1 MDTAALKNLGIS
13 EFIIGHL
20 ENHDLDSPL
29 GFRCQPP
36 FNFQSSP
43 IAQRSI
49 IPLWE
54 CGMLLWYFDPKTKMF
69 ENCSLQDI
77 NDIWHRY
84 VSLQSVLAELFLD
97 LHEDEVELDT
107 LRGLAERSGFRHI
120 DRLIAEA
127 NQQGTAYQNWR
138 DRFPETCS

>member
-20 ENHDLDSPL
+20 ENHHLDSPL

-36 FNFQSSP
+36 SNWQSSP

-54 CGMLLWYFDPKTKMF
+54 CGMVLWYFNPQTKMF
-69 ENCSLQDI
+69 ENCSLEDI
-77 NDIWHRY
+77 NDTWHRY

-97 LHEDEVELDT
+97 LYEDDVEIAEM
-107 LRGLAERSGFRHI
+107 RGLAERLGFRHI
-120 DRLIAEA
+120 DRLIAEV
-127 NQQGTAYQNWR
+127 NQHGDQYWNWR
-138 DRFPETCS
+138 ARFPETCI